1 MRPYTVVWC
10 GLVSLAGAC
19 ITLGGLP
26 TLRITVLSMLIPIMG
41 WIAGLYLS
49 DYLDRKLDSIQKP
62 HRPIP
67 SGRIKPKEAIAVGIL
82 FASTGLFLS
91 SLLNIYNL
99 MLVFVVAALVFAY
112 ARFSKSHGIIGNLNR
127 GIIIIAA
134 YLFGVFSVNTPLQL
148 IPTYVWLLSPVF
160 LVHDTNSNLV
170 GTIRDMQG
178 DKKGGYITIPVK
190 YGLKT
195 TIQIS
200 IILSITYILLTIIT
214 TAYYRFLQHPIQFYT
229 LLALSITILIIMY
242 LKTLRPLN
250 KIDRKRA
257 LRAHEYFVIER
268 TTLANAFIIG
278 MIDPLYISLT
288 IYILTIG
295 ITLISQ
301 HMIRDRYEFENI

>member
-19 ITLGGLP
+19 ITLGSLP
-26 TLRITVLSMLIPIMG
+26 PLGITVLSMLIPIMG